1 MMFNRIKLSL
11 LSISST
17 IIFSPTVY
25 SHDYITSQYISD
37 APVITLSSYNIM
49 ASELSSLESLKLA
62 LPDLKSDVIAL
73 QEVDYN
79 TQRSSK
85 SSPGNI
91 PVNQAAI
98 LAESMSMHFSE
109 CRAISFDGGYYGM
122 ALLSRYPISKT
133 EKIKLGNLNNREERA
148 ACVNYISIPRIPSP
162 VAIIITHPDQD
173 RDNTLRIKQIRE
185 LMGYVDEIS
194 KYAIPIIIG
203 DLNLVPASPE
213 YSELMY
219 QMNDTLPVNEYYTF
233 PSWNPNRRIDYILTS
248 KSQKW
253 KVIEAQVIKENTDS
267 LTKWIQISDH
277 LPIRV
282 KMKLMKQ

>member
-1 MMFNRIKLSL
+1 
-11 LSISST
+11 

-25 SHDYITSQYISD
+25 SHDYITSQSISD

-49 ASELSSLESLKLA
+49 ASELSSLESLKSA
-62 LPDLKSDVIAL
+62 LPDLKSDIIAL

-98 LAESMSMHFSE
+98 LAEDMSMHFSE
-109 CRAISFDGGYYGM
+109 CHAISFEGGYYGM

-148 ACVNYISIPRIPSP
+148 ACVNYISIPGIPSP

-194 KYAIPIIIG
+194 KHAIPIMIG

-253 KVIEAQVIKENTDS
+253 KVIKAQVIKENADT
-267 LTKWIQISDH
+267 LTKWTQISDH

>member
-11 LSISST
+11 LSISSA

-25 SHDYITSQYISD
+25 SHDYITSQSISD

-49 ASELSSLESLKLA
+49 ASELSSLESLKSA
-62 LPDLKSDVIAL
+62 LPDLKSDIIAL

-98 LAESMSMHFSE
+98 LAESISMHFSE
-109 CRAISFDGGYYGM
+109 CHAISFEGGYYGM

-148 ACVNYISIPRIPSP
+148 ACVNYISISGIPSP

-253 KVIEAQVIKENTDS
+253 KIIEAQVIKENTDS

>member
-1 MMFNRIKLSL
+1 
-11 LSISST
+11 
-17 IIFSPTVY
+17 
-25 SHDYITSQYISD
+25 
-37 APVITLSSYNIM
+37 M
-49 ASELSSLESLKLA
+49 ASELSSLESLKSA
-62 LPDLKSDVIAL
+62 LPDLKSDIIAL

-98 LAESMSMHFSE
+98 LAESMSMHLSE
-109 CRAISFDGGYYGM
+109 CHAISFEGGYYGM

-148 ACVNYISIPRIPSP
+148 ACVNYISISGIPSP